1 LRPSPLNASDSVQ
14 REENRRALL
23 RLYSLY
29 TIQYAAFAIVLAV
42 AVVGELILL
51 GLPAFPRF
59 VVYPLV
65 LVTVIPAIIS
75 FYFMIR
81 WWRIQN
87 YTLSLPLDAVGGD
100 SLAAL
105 HSAYEDYGEERSPRF
120 IVEGMKKMDGRR
132 VALVILVVFLLSL
145 PVSYYAVSSQGL
157 AIVVLAAAVSFVAGA
172 LVVLLMPPL
181 TSARGVHRTAGS
193 ETNREMKS
201 AGEASNGW
209 SLTNE
214 VLKVLSGQAEQL
226 RQTANEQLQNQSAN
240 RGQTRTRLDLGDLPD
255 KVVAEINSLAAFKS
269 SLLLDQRENLTRVV
283 SSLASTIIALGLPA
297 EAAKIYSAYR
307 MIIPA

>member
-1 LRPSPLNASDSVQ
+1 MRPSSLSASDSGQ
-14 REENRRALL
+14 REENRRTLL

-51 GLPAFPRF
+51 GSPAFPRF

-75 FYFMIR
+75 FYFMIH

-87 YTLSLPLDAVGGD
+87 YTLSLPLDTVQGD
-100 SLAAL
+100 SLTVL
-105 HSAYEDYGEERSPRF
+105 HSAYEDYGDERSPRF

-145 PVSYYAVSSQGL
+145 PVSYFAVSSPGFT
-157 AIVVLAAAVSFVAGA
+157 IVVLAAAVSFVAGA
-172 LVVLLMPPL
+172 LVVLLIPPL
-181 TSARGVHRTAGS
+181 ISR
-193 ETNREMKS
+193 REVRRIAS
-201 AGEASNGW
+201 GEADHDTESADKGSKGW
-209 SLTNE
+209 SLPDQ
-214 VLKVLSGQAEQL
+214 VLNVLSGQAEQL
-226 RQTANEQLQNQSAN
+226 RLTANEQLQNQSAN

-255 KVVAEINSLAAFKS
+255 RIVAEINSLTAFKS
-269 SLLLDQRENLTRVV
+269 SLLSDERENLTRVV
-283 SSLASTIIALGLPA
+283 SSLASTIIALGLPT
-297 EAAKIYSAYR
+297 EAARVYSAYR
-307 MIIPA
+307 MIIPG